1 MKINLL
7 ISLSFYLFINIFFL
21 ADLKSQINNTI
32 VVKIGNSI
40 ITSVD
45 IENEIITNLT
55 INKIEITQANIN
67 NYKNIALKNLINN
80 SIKKNEVEKYE
91 ITKYNKED
99 LKSYID
105 KIAQNL
111 NTNTLGL
118 KEIFKSLGISY
129 DTLAKKHTTELLWNT
144 LIYSLYSN
152 QININIVDVN
162 NEIKVMEEKDSEF
175 DIKKIKKKIVSK
187 KKEEKLNLFSRSHFS
202 NLENTVQIEF
212 K

>member
-91 ITKYNKED
+91 ITK
-99 LKSYID
+99 SYRR
-105 KIAQNL
+105 
-111 NTNTLGL
+111 
-118 KEIFKSLGISY
+118 
-129 DTLAKKHTTELLWNT
+129 
-144 LIYSLYSN
+144 
-152 QININIVDVN
+152 
-162 NEIKVMEEKDSEF
+162 
-175 DIKKIKKKIVSK
+175 
-187 KKEEKLNLFSRSHFS
+187 LFSIKRNCSKFKYKYIRFKR
-202 NLENTVQIEF
+202 NL
-212 K
+212 